1 MRHDVRHHLNPGSIV
16 GAFILAASLGASMA
30 ATHAARRLNAEADAC
45 ALLTADETSKALEV
59 TSLPGK
65 RLVASSPKV
74 CIWSDDPNHGAGS
87 RRVTVSIMTAAAFAI
102 GKSGADKRVT
112 IEPASGIGDEAYYEL
127 FKSDSPFLVVRKG
140 GTAFNLR
147 ILNGLKLKAFTL
159 EQEKAK
165 EADLAK
171 AAASRL

>member
-1 MRHDVRHHLNPGSIV
+1 MTGHALRFHQRNIV
-16 GAFILAASLGASMA
+16 GAFMLAASLGGSLA
-30 ATHAARRLNAEADAC
+30 ATHMSRQLAAEPDAC
-45 ALLTADETSKALEV
+45 ALLTTDEASKALEV
-59 TSLPGK
+59 KSLAGK

-74 CIWSDDPNHGAGS
+74 CIWSDDPNHGVS
-87 RRVTVSIMTAAAFAI
+87 NRRVTVSVMTSAAFAI

-140 GTAFNLR
+140 GTAFNVR

-165 EADLAK
+165 ESDLAK